1 MTDGR
6 GDMQHGDGEPLSTPS
21 HVSQDDDMLMTPAD
35 IAEVMRMDE
44 ALARLEAGGTL
55 DLDRREDPALV
66 ALLDTAGGVRHA
78 LGDTTETQAFHS
90 FHQRSRAALLHQLEV
105 DARPETVI
113 MWRRGRLLTG
123 LGAAAAS
130 IALFGFT
137 LGGGTLQID
146 ADPTTPNLT
155 VARSESELTRLS
167 QTINDIQQ
175 RTALG
180 QTVPA
185 PLLHSVVENAAS
197 LATAIETNPT
207 RFERSD
213 VVAFAQAVQA
223 SAAVL
228 DAVTPEDG
236 AQGALTA
243 AQRAARD
250 GVVVATR
257 FLDADPEATATPE
270 ATETATP
277 TPTETATPEATPDAS
292 ATPSSTPEPSSTP
305 TATATASPTAPPAPT
320 SGTPDGTVRP

>member
-1 MTDGR
+1 
-6 GDMQHGDGEPLSTPS
+6 
-21 HVSQDDDMLMTPAD
+21 
-35 IAEVMRMDE
+35 
-44 ALARLEAGGTL
+44 
-55 DLDRREDPALV
+55 
-66 ALLDTAGGVRHA
+66 
-78 LGDTTETQAFHS
+78 S
-90 FHQRSRAALLHQLEV
+90 FHQRSRAALIHQLEV

-137 LGGGTLQID
+137 LGGGTLSID

-167 QTINDIQQ
+167 QTISDIQQ

-185 PLLHSVVENAAS
+185 PLLHSVVEDAAS
-197 LATAIETNPT
+197 LASAIESNPA

-223 SAAVL
+223 SAVVL
-228 DAVTPEDG
+228 EAATPEEG

-250 GVVVATR
+250 GVVVASR
-257 FLDADPEATATPE
+257 FLDADPAATATAEATPT
-270 ATETATP
+270 ATETA
-277 TPTETATPEATPDAS
+277 TATPEATPDAS
-292 ATPSSTPEPSSTP
+292 ATPTPTPEPSATPAATP
-305 TATATASPTAPPAPT
+305 TAAPTATPAPT

>member
-6 GDMQHGDGEPLSTPS
+6 GDMQHGDGEPLSMPP
-21 HVSQDDDMLMTPAD
+21 HVSDDDDMLMTPAD

-66 ALLDTAGGVRHA
+66 ALLDTAGGIRHA

-137 LGGGTLQID
+137 LGGGTLPID

-197 LATAIETNPT
+197 LASAIESNPT

-223 SAAVL
+223 SAVVL
-228 DAVTPEDG
+228 EAATPEEG

-257 FLDADPEATATPE
+257 FLDADPTATATPE
-270 ATETATP
+270 ATETPAATA
-277 TPTETATPEATPDAS
+277 TATPEATPAAS

-305 TATATASPTAPPAPT
+305 AATSTASPTATPAPT

>member
-1 MTDGR
+1 MTDGQ
-6 GDMQHGDGEPLSTPS
+6 GDMQHGDGEPLSSMP

-78 LGDTTETQAFHS
+78 LGDATETQAFHS

-146 ADPTTPNLT
+146 TDPTTPNLT
-155 VARSESELTRLS
+155 VARSES
-167 QTINDIQQ
+167 
-175 RTALG
+175 
-180 QTVPA
+180 
-185 PLLHSVVENAAS
+185 
-197 LATAIETNPT
+197 
-207 RFERSD
+207 
-213 VVAFAQAVQA
+213 
-223 SAAVL
+223 
-228 DAVTPEDG
+228 
-236 AQGALTA
+236 
-243 AQRAARD
+243 
-250 GVVVATR
+250 
-257 FLDADPEATATPE
+257 
-270 ATETATP
+270 
-277 TPTETATPEATPDAS
+277 
-292 ATPSSTPEPSSTP
+292 
-305 TATATASPTAPPAPT
+305 
-320 SGTPDGTVRP
+320 

>member
-6 GDMQHGDGEPLSTPS
+6 GDMQHGDGEPLPMPP
-21 HVSQDDDMLMTPAD
+21 HVSDDDEMLMTPAD

-137 LGGGTLQID
+137 LGGGTLSID
-146 ADPTTPNLT
+146 PDLTPSNLT
-155 VARSESELTRLS
+155 AARSESELTRLS

-257 FLDADPEATATPE
+257 FLDADPTATATPE
-270 ATETATP
+270 ATETPAATATP
-277 TPTETATPEATPDAS
+277 TATATATPEATPSPTPDAS
-292 ATPSSTPEPSSTP
+292 ATPSSTPEPTATQAATSGPSSTN
-305 TATATASPTAPPAPT
+305 
-320 SGTPDGTVRP
+320 PDGSANP

>member
-6 GDMQHGDGEPLSTPS
+6 GDMQQGDAEHSATPP
-21 HVSQDDDMLMTPAD
+21 HVSQDDMLMTPAD
-35 IAEVMRMDE
+35 IAEVMRLDE
-44 ALARLEAGGTL
+44 ALARLESGHTL

-78 LGDTTETQAFHS
+78 LGDATDTQAFHS

-137 LGGGTLQID
+137 LGGGTLSID
-146 ADPTTPNLT
+146 ADPAPSNLT
-155 VARSESELTRLS
+155 AARSESELFRLS
-167 QTINDIQQ
+167 QTLNDIQQ

-180 QTVPA
+180 QSVPA

-197 LATAIETNPT
+197 MASAIESNPT

-228 DAVTPEDG
+228 DTVTPETG
-236 AQGALTA
+236 AEGALTA

-257 FLDADPEATATPE
+257 FLEDEPTATATPE
-270 ATETATP
+270 AT
-277 TPTETATPEATPDAS
+277 ATPDAS
-292 ATPSSTPEPSSTP
+292 ATPSATPDASATP
-305 TATATASPTAPPAPT
+305 TATPDPSATPTATPPPT
-320 SGTPDGTVRP
+320 STSPDGTVSP

>member
-1 MTDGR
+1 
-6 GDMQHGDGEPLSTPS
+6 MQHGDGEPLSTPS

-167 QTINDIQQ
+167 QTLNDIQQ

-180 QTVPA
+180 QAVPA

-250 GVVVATR
+250 GVVVASR
-257 FLDADPEATATPE
+257 FLDADPTATATPE
-270 ATETATP
+270 ATATP
-277 TPTETATPEATPDAS
+277 TATATPEATPAASATPDAS
-292 ATPSSTPEPSSTP
+292 ATPSSTPEPTATQAATSEPSSTN
-305 TATATASPTAPPAPT
+305 
-320 SGTPDGTVRP
+320 PDGSANP